1 MFALLSEFGDVQET
15 ESVRALKRCRDEQAG
30 IEESGKDPMLVLI
43 WSADWMIEERM
54 ILEGK

>member
-15 ESVRALKRCRDEQAG
+15 ESVRALRRCRDEQG
-30 IEESGKDPMLVLI
+30 RNGEGEGDPMGILL
-43 WSADWMIEERM
+43 WSTDWLIEERL